1 MLDLKGKFLIPGLI
15 DSHNHAIKG
24 GERLLTAHLDD
35 GLLSMSAFAEFAAD
49 ALQTGKGVR
58 GDGLYITGVHSAMWN
73 KINALDSLF
82 NNGLYKEKP
91 VLLLGT
97 DGHTAWSN
105 SILLER
111 AGVTPEYLHSLPVN
125 DQPYYG
131 IDTDGIPNGFV
142 SEKAIEKIDA
152 ALPPGAVTPYA
163 GALSGVQH
171 LNSLGI
177 TAWLDPSTGNIN
189 EGLQNEKL
197 SAYADVSN
205 DHLLTAHVA
214 TTVVANPNGDV
225 TEQISILKSLQQKF
239 KDTENISIL
248 GFKVF
253 ADGVLEYPTQTAAI
267 SVPYSNSGKKGS
279 LMFDPETFKTFVT
292 QADSNGLLVHIHAI
306 GDRAVTE
313 SLNAFAEARKVNR
326 NSHIP
331 HTITHLQLMIR
342 GDLARF
348 ASLEVLPSMQLYWAT
363 ADSYSFDLVKP
374 YVDSSLF
381 TLQYPANSL
390 IKSGATLCGA
400 SDWPVTTANPFE
412 AMAMAESRSGPLGV
426 LNENEIVSRNE
437 MMKAYTIHAAK
448 ALMMGKT
455 IGSIES
461 GKQADFVL
469 VDRDVFH
476 VDTDSVKD
484 TQVIWTMFGGKIIFQ
499 NE

>member
-1 MLDLKGKFLIPGLI
+1 
-15 DSHNHAIKG
+15 
-24 GERLLTAHLDD
+24 
-35 GLLSMSAFAEFAAD
+35 
-49 ALQTGKGVR
+49 
-58 GDGLYITGVHSAMWN
+58 
-73 KINALDSLF
+73 
-82 NNGLYKEKP
+82 
-91 VLLLGT
+91 
-97 DGHTAWSN
+97 
-105 SILLER
+105 
-111 AGVTPEYLHSLPVN
+111 
-125 DQPYYG
+125 
-131 IDTDGIPNGFV
+131 
-142 SEKAIEKIDA
+142 
-152 ALPPGAVTPYA
+152 
-163 GALSGVQH
+163 
-171 LNSLGI
+171 
-177 TAWLDPSTGNIN
+177 
-189 EGLQNEKL
+189 
-197 SAYADVSN
+197 
-205 DHLLTAHVA
+205 
-214 TTVVANPNGDV
+214 
-225 TEQISILKSLQQKF
+225 
-239 KDTENISIL
+239 
-248 GFKVF
+248 
-253 ADGVLEYPTQTAAI
+253 
-267 SVPYSNSGKKGS
+267 
-279 LMFDPETFKTFVT
+279 
-292 QADSNGLLVHIHAI
+292 
-306 GDRAVTE
+306 
-313 SLNAFAEARKVNR
+313 
-326 NSHIP
+326 
-331 HTITHLQLMIR
+331 MIR